1 MKVMKNKCWKKK
13 TGKVQTLWKN
23 LLSRFTPAGWA
34 HKALDDIHVYM
45 HTRMCEHQYWFSII
59 CFFDPRVSKQKCVCV
74 CVHPAH
80 LPMKD
85 NTPDEAQGQL
95 VVPIHN
101 ICPSYVYQIHLKG
114 GQTKLLKNITSNQI
128 NICEFYF
135 LSLQVI
141 NVQIY
146 GNVFLWGTY

>member
-1 MKVMKNKCWKKK
+1 M
-13 TGKVQTLWKN
+13 
-23 LLSRFTPAGWA
+23 
-34 HKALDDIHVYM
+34 
-45 HTRMCEHQYWFSII
+45 
-59 CFFDPRVSKQKCVCV
+59 RVCM
-74 CVHPAH
+74 HPAH

>member
-1 MKVMKNKCWKKK
+1 
-13 TGKVQTLWKN
+13 
-23 LLSRFTPAGWA
+23 
-34 HKALDDIHVYM
+34 
-45 HTRMCEHQYWFSII
+45 
-59 CFFDPRVSKQKCVCV
+59 
-74 CVHPAH
+74 
-80 LPMKD
+80 MKD

-114 GQTKLLKNITSNQI
+114 RQTKLLRIYQI
-128 NICEFYF
+128 NICDFYF